1 MKIVEVACSF
11 FHTMALT
18 DDGKIYTWGGTLG
31 GKRGGGKEIRAAG
44 IKFEPTLLQ
53 YFTDKNLRVTA
64 IACG

>member
-1 MKIVEVACSF
+1 
-11 FHTMALT
+11 MALT